1 MKLSRLNTKMR
12 HNSSIHARM
21 MLKTRILFFIIGLF
35 IIMLLVLFIKYKL
48 PLTILLIIIIPF
60 SIFVQYWKFKN
71 TYYVY

>member
-12 HNSSIHARM
+12 YNSSINSRM

-35 IIMLLVLFIKYKL
+35 MIMLLVLFIKYKL